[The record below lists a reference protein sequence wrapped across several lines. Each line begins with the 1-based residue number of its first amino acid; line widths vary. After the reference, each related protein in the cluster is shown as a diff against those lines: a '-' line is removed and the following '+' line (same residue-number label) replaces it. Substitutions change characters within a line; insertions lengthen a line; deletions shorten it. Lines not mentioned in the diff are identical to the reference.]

1 MGSGASTSRDVTT
14 HTIVVARNDRGVLGI
29 GLNDSNMVTV
39 PGPAG
44 TLAGLRVWDKVL
56 KIDGVACGSKT
67 LVATMTAITP
77 KPSHTL
83 TVLRNKELASHP
95 VPSATDKAAL
105 GWRLVPSE
113 PVPTGTQETANEAAA
128 SPAAALAEA
137 LASAPAEAPA
147 SGPASAEAPASAG
160 AAGAAPDQSV
170 KVAAMKLLSGLKS
183 DRPSRTS
190 VNNSL
195 VAAFNSSR
203 VARGP
208 TPNQSPRT
216 VLNDGLPALAPLAPL
231 PPIVS
236 AA

>member
-95 VPSATDKAAL
+95 VPSAPGKAAL

-113 PVPTGTQETANEAAA
+113 PVPTGTRETANEAAA

-147 SGPASAEAPASAG
+147 SGPASAEAPSAG

>member
-29 GLNDSNMVTV
+29 GLNDSNMVTM

-95 VPSATDKAAL
+95 VPSAPGKAAL

-137 LASAPAEAPA
+137 PA
-147 SGPASAEAPASAG
+147 SGPASAEAPSAG